1 MTAHPALA
9 AFHEPV
15 QRWFTEAFGAPT
27 RAQELAWPA
36 IQSGGHTLLIAP
48 TGSGKTLSAF
58 LSAID
63 HVMFEAAP
71 PQECRCRVL
80 YVSPLKAL
88 AVDIER
94 NLRVPIAGVADICV
108 RERIPF
114 HMPALAVRT
123 GDTPSKERAQF
134 ARKPADFLITTPES
148 LYLILTS
155 NARETLR
162 SVRWVIVDEIHA
174 LAPTK
179 RGSHLALSLERLEDR
194 VWGDCEPALSGGTSA
209 TARGCERPT
218 RQGEGRSGLPRCAH
232 ETQPDQVG
240 RETLRS
246 VLSPCV
252 PSVPL
257 VPSPAATDAGGTPAL
272 REAAHAVPNHEGRT
286 TRNDA
291 EGDTTLSR
299 RSKHA
304 FQRIGLSA
312 TVRPLGEVARFLG
325 GYDDD
330 GSARPVI
337 IADAG
342 SRKELDLRVELAVAD
357 VRAARA
363 RARPVVERVGAAQ
376 VGTPSRKSPKGSTDD
391 GPPERGLWPAVHPML
406 LDLIR
411 AHRSTLIF
419 VNNRRLA
426 ERMAAALNELA
437 GSEIVQAHHGSIARE
452 QRMQI
457 EEALKEG
464 KLPALIATS
473 SLELGI
479 DMGAIDLVI
488 QIESPPSVAS
498 AMQRIGRAGH
508 QVGAP
513 SKGVIVPKHRGDL
526 LACAAV
532 TERMHEGAVETIRYP
547 RNPLDVLAQQVV
559 AMVAMGDPAQRGA
572 TAASVRDVERTVRR
586 AAPYADLAP
595 DLLRDVLDMLSGRY
609 PSHDFTDLRPRITWD
624 RATDTLTPREGARRV
639 AVGSGGTI
647 PDRGL
652 YGVFLAGAP
661 KGKGRVGE
669 LEEIMVFESRVG
681 DVFLLGASSWRIL
694 DISHDKVTV
703 APAPGV
709 PGRMPFWH
717 GENVGRSLELGRAI
731 GALTRRIGELPE
743 DDAVRMLEERHD
755 LTRAAASDL
764 IEYLDRQ
771 RQAAG
776 VVPDDRTIVV
786 ERHRDEMGEWRVC
799 ILSPFGTRIHAP
811 WAMAIGATIR
821 DAVGIE
827 PDLLW
832 TDNGIVLRYP
842 DADQPPPT
850 AWLLPDADTVQQL
863 VVRQL
868 AFGGGAARHVTQG
881 APVTAVFA
889 SRFREAASRA
899 LLLPQRRPG
908 KRSPLWQTRKRAA
921 DLLHV
926 VARYRDFP
934 IVLETYRECLQDV
947 FDMAGLVEIMAQVA
961 DGTVRVIE
969 ADTLT
974 PSPFAASLLFSY
986 VGNFMYEGDA
996 PLAERRAQALSIDP
1010 VRLRQLLGEA
1020 ELRELLD
1027 ADVLVEIERELQC
1040 LSEGT
1045 RARSADAMHD
1055 MLLRL
1060 GDLGADELSERVE
1073 PRGMADTWLPELDR
1087 AHRAVAVSISGEARW
1102 IAAEDAGLYRD
1113 ALGVAPPA
1121 EAPEAFL
1128 TPVDDA
1134 LGQLTARYARRR
1146 GPFRLTDFAARYG
1159 IGSSAARMACEALA
1173 ADDRIVEGE
1182 FTPDR
1187 VGLEWCDA
1195 GVLRMLRS
1203 RTLARLR
1210 HEVEPVTQ
1218 GTLVRFALDWHG
1230 VTQLDTTIGN
1240 ASERLLHA
1248 IRQLQGVAVPASAL
1262 ERDVLRARIPDYDSR
1277 DLDLLLAS
1285 GSVVWVGAGPIGE
1298 HDGRLRLLVAA
1309 DVCAAS
1315 GGPARWTPGSRG
1327 EPPQVSDRAAQ
1338 VLSHLQASG
1347 ACFFPAIV
1355 QSISGFPPDV
1365 LEAIWELV
1373 WAGLVT
1379 NDTLQPVRHFV
1390 EPGSSR
1396 RVEEYARRR
1405 AGRFRPIPHA
1415 QTIGGRPIP
1424 ATAGGRW
1431 SVVPD
1436 TDDGAS
1442 ATDMAAF
1449 WTEQLLERHGVLTR
1463 EAVVAEGLEGG
1474 FTPIYDVLKALEDA
1488 GRIRRGYFVEGLGA
1502 TQFALPEAVE
1512 RLRSFRL
1519 DRSDLSDLSDA
1530 SDGSDRSDVSAPSL
1544 LASCDPANPYGAALP
1559 WPEHRDARRPSRGA
1573 GAYVVIADG
1582 RLIAWFSR
1590 IEERLIIFDEADA
1603 SVAAV
1608 GRSLVEGVAEGRM
1621 SPFTIRQLNGDPAS
1635 STPYAPLLE
1644 ASGTIRSGRG
1654 LVVRR

>member
-1 MTAHPALA
+1 MPSIHPALA
-9 AFHEPV
+9 AFHDPV
-15 QRWFTEAFGAPT
+15 QRWFTQALGIPT

-36 IQSGGHTLLIAP
+36 IQSGGHTLLVAP

-63 HVMFEAAP
+63 HVMFEPTP
-71 PQECRCRVL
+71 PQERRCRVL

-94 NLRVPIAGVADICV
+94 NLRVPIAGIADICI
-108 RERIPF
+108 RERLPF

-162 SVRWVIVDEIHA
+162 SVQWVIVDEIHA

-179 RGSHLALSLERLEDR
+179 RGSHLALSLERLE
-194 VWGDCEPALSGGTSA
+194 ELLTSG
-209 TARGCERPT
+209 RGM
-218 RQGEGRSGLPRCAH
+218 
-232 ETQPDQVG
+232 
-240 RETLRS
+240 
-246 VLSPCV
+246 
-252 PSVPL
+252 
-257 VPSPAATDAGGTPAL
+257 
-272 REAAHAVPNHEGRT
+272 
-286 TRNDA
+286 
-291 EGDTTLSR
+291 
-299 RSKHA
+299 
-304 FQRIGLSA
+304 QRIGLSA
-312 TVRPLGEVARFLG
+312 TVRPLDEVARLLG
-325 GYDDD
+325 GYGED
-330 GSARPVI
+330 GVPRPVI

-342 SRKELDLRVELAVAD
+342 SRKALDLRVELAVAD
-357 VRAARA
+357 VRAAQA

-376 VGTPSRKSPKGSTDD
+376 IGTPRDGDPAAGDD
-391 GPPERGLWPAVHPML
+391 EAPPERGLWPAVHPML
-406 LDLIR
+406 LDLIH

-437 GSEIVQAHHGSIARE
+437 GREIVQAHHGSIARE
-452 QRMQI
+452 QRLQI

-464 KLPALIATS
+464 RLPALIATS

-479 DMGAIDLVI
+479 DMGAIDLVV

-513 SKGVIVPKHRGDL
+513 SKGIIVPKHRGDL

-547 RNPLDVLAQQVV
+547 RNPLDVLAQQIVAAV
-559 AMVAMGDPAQRGA
+559 AMDAWTVADI
-572 TAASVRDVERTVRR
+572 ERMVRR
-586 AAPYADLAP
+586 AAPYAELAP
-595 DLLRDVLDMLSGRY
+595 ELLRDVLDMLSGRY

-624 RATDTLTPREGARRV
+624 RASDVLTPREGARRV

-652 YGVFLAGAP
+652 YGVFLADAP
-661 KGKGRVGE
+661 KGQGRVGE

-694 DISHDKVTV
+694 DITHDRVVV

-731 GALTRRIGELPE
+731 GALTRQVREMPE
-743 DDAVRMLEERHD
+743 ADAIRMLEERHD
-755 LTRAAASDL
+755 LTRAAAIDL
-764 IEYLDRQ
+764 LEYLDRQ
-771 RQAAG
+771 YRAAG
-776 VVPDDRTIVV
+776 AVPDDRTIVV

-799 ILSPFGTRIHAP
+799 ILTPFGTRIHAP
-811 WAMAIGATIR
+811 WAMAIGAAIR
-821 DAVGIE
+821 DRVGIE

-832 TDNGIVLRYP
+832 SDNGIVLRYP
-842 DADQPPPT
+842 DADEPPPT
-850 AWLLPDADTVQQL
+850 EWLLPDADTVQER

-899 LLLPQRRPG
+899 LLLPQRKPG

-926 VARYRDFP
+926 VSRYRDFP

-947 FDMAGLVEIMAQVA
+947 FDMPGLTELMEQVA
-961 DGTVRVIE
+961 NGTVRVVE
-969 ADTLT
+969 TDSVT

-986 VGNFMYEGDA
+986 IGNFMYEGDA

-1027 ADVLVEIERELQC
+1027 ADVLIEVERELQW
-1040 LSEGT
+1040 LSEER
-1045 RARSADAMHD
+1045 RARSADALHD

-1060 GDLGADELSERVE
+1060 GDLDDAELRERVDPPDAPDRWLVSLSE
-1073 PRGMADTWLPELDR
+1073 
-1087 AHRAVAVSISGEARW
+1087 AHRAVAIAIAGQRRW

-1113 ALGVAPPA
+1113 AIGAVPPEGVPAP
-1121 EAPEAFL
+1121 FL
-1128 TPVDDA
+1128 APVDDA
-1134 LGQLTARYARRR
+1134 LRQLAARFARRH
-1146 GPFRLTDFAARYG
+1146 GPFRLADFAARYG
-1159 IGSSAARMACEALA
+1159 LGTSAARMACEGLA
-1173 ADDRIVEGE
+1173 AEDQLIEGE
-1182 FTPDR
+1182 FTPGR
-1187 VGLEWCDA
+1187 AGLEWCDA

-1218 GTLVRFALDWHG
+1218 DALVRFSLDWHG
-1230 VTQLDTTIGN
+1230 VAPVVTDQPGG
-1240 ASERLLHA
+1240 ASLSRRLERNDGIPTESRLREV
-1248 IRQLQGVAVPASAL
+1248 IRKLQGYAIPASAL
-1262 ERDVLRARIPDYDSR
+1262 ERDVLRARLPDYDSR

-1285 GSVVWVGAGPIGE
+1285 GEVIWSGTGRIGD
-1298 HDGRLRLLVAA
+1298 HDGRIRLFTAA
-1309 DVCAAS
+1309 DAPAAG
-1315 GGPARWTPGSRG
+1315 GGPMHGVPD
-1327 EPPQVSDRAAQ
+1327 VSPDAPAVSERAMQ
-1338 VLSHLQASG
+1338 VLQQLRASG
-1347 ACFFPAIV
+1347 ACFFPALV
-1355 QSISGFPPDV
+1355 QRVGGFPPDV
-1365 LEAIWELV
+1365 LEGLWELV

-1390 EPGSSR
+1390 DPGSSR
-1396 RVEEYARRR
+1396 RIEEYARRR
-1405 AGRFRPIPHA
+1405 AGRFRPLPHGP
-1415 QTIGGRPIP
+1415 TIGGRPIP
-1424 ATAGGRW
+1424 PTAAGRW
-1431 SVVPD
+1431 SALPGFD
-1436 TDDGAS
+1436 GRQASTDW
-1442 ATDMAAF
+1442 AAF

-1463 EAVVAEGLEGG
+1463 EAVTAEGLEGG
-1474 FTPIYDVLKALEDA
+1474 FSPIYGVLKALEDA

-1512 RLRSFRL
+1512 RLRAFRSGEAE
-1519 DRSDLSDLSDA
+1519 R
-1530 SDGSDRSDVSAPSL
+1530 SDGSDASAMPGSVL
-1544 LASCDPANPYGAALP
+1544 LAACDPANLFGAALP
-1559 WPEHRDARRPSRGA
+1559 WPEHANVRRPSRSV
-1573 GAYVVIADG
+1573 GAYVIIASG
-1582 RLIAWFSR
+1582 RLVGWVSR
-1590 IEERLIIFDEADA
+1590 IEERLLLFTATPEL
-1603 SVAAV
+1603 VALVGHTLMSAV
-1608 GRSLVEGVAEGRM
+1608 REGRLSPLTIRQINDVTPTE
-1621 SPFTIRQLNGDPAS
+1621 SPFTRS
-1635 STPYAPLLE
+1635 LE
-1644 ASGTIRSGRG
+1644 ACGFIGSSKG
-1654 LVVRR
+1654 LVARG